1 MSCGINSTMKI
12 ILLAII
18 AFLLYQSPDARNGAA
33 DFLRGTADVVDTK
46 PTPSYNPEYF
56 QIPNPFH
63 Q

>member
-1 MSCGINSTMKI
+1 MKI

-18 AFLLYQSPDARNGAA
+18 AFLLYQSPDARNATA

-46 PTPSYNPEYF
+46 PTQPDNPEYF

>member
-1 MSCGINSTMKI
+1 MKI

-46 PTPSYNPEYF
+46 PTPSDNPEYF
-56 QIPNPFH
+56 QIPNPF
-63 Q
+63 QQ

>member
-1 MSCGINSTMKI
+1 MRCGINSTMKI

-46 PTPSYNPEYF
+46 PTQPDNPEYF